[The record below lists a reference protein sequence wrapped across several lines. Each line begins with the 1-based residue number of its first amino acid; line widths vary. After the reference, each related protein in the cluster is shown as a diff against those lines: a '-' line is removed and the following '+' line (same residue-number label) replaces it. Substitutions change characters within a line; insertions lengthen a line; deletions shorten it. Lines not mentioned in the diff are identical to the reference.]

1 MSNSEDKK
9 NGADAVVETPS
20 YQRFARD
27 KRVRTTSAVRVEPVS
42 KRRNAETADNE
53 HYQYGRYD
61 HQAGRSYDRNQTQ
74 HPHRSSYNPNFTEDN
89 RPRFRTDNAPSD
101 QRKPYQRRAEQDFN
115 REPYHRDF
123 NRQEPRGDRFNR
135 NDFNRDGD
143 SRNRYQHRDFNR
155 EAEHRSFNRDFNC
168 DNDRGSFNRDSRNED
183 FNRNDFNR
191 DNARRDFNREDS
203 RRTYTRERDFNR
215 DDSRRTPKH
224 PAEYRDFNRQEGFD
238 RNSAGRDFRE
248 ERQPRTTG
256 PRSYGRRP
264 QFADDQPRKQGY
276 SHSYDKTPQRD
287 ERPRTQQPKKAA
299 QHKTVYG
306 AGEVPQSYPRF
317 TAPKQEGEIRLNRY
331 IAQSGMC
338 SRREADEFIAAGV
351 VTVNGQV
358 VTEMGTKVKPT
369 DEVRFNG
376 EPLHSEK
383 KVYIL
388 MNKPKG
394 FVTTIEDEHAAK
406 TVMDIVKGAC
416 AERIYPVGRL
426 DKNSLGVLL
435 LTNDGDLTKTLT
447 HPSYNKR
454 KIYQVTLDKPLT
466 KADMEQIVEGIDLED
481 GKIQAD
487 EVSYVNDSKKE
498 IGIEIHSGRNRIV
511 RRIFEHL
518 GYRVSKLDR
527 VYFAGLTKKNL
538 KRGQWRFLTPQEVAI
553 LKAGMYE

>member
-53 HYQYGRYD
+53 HYQYGRYE

-115 REPYHRDF
+115 R
-123 NRQEPRGDRFNR
+123 
-135 NDFNRDGD
+135 
-143 SRNRYQHRDFNR
+143 
-155 EAEHRSFNRDFNC
+155 

-215 DDSRRTPKH
+215 DDSRRTPKR

-287 ERPRTQQPKKAA
+287 EHPRTQQPKKAA